1 VSGGWHG
8 EATRG
13 AVTLLLGEG
22 SGRLLAMAQCSG
34 FGQRGGGEENG
45 SAGQRY
51 RDGGSRHDRRPLYLT
66 ERR

>member
-13 AVTLLLGEG
+13 TVTLLLGEG

-34 FGQRGGGEENG
+34 LGQRGSGDENG
-45 SAGQRY
+45 SAEQRCQ
-51 RDGGSRHDRRPLYLT
+51 DGGNRHDRRPLYLT
-66 ERR
+66 EQC